1 MIIPDGLVRGVVAAP
16 ARGVMVGACTSGPT
30 PRVMA
35 AAAPC
40 MTRTVR
46 CHVMGCAA
54 MTPSLQCIGELFAV
68 QTLTGIPVLRLEH
81 RQRLL
86 RRALAGSTDE
96 VQCLMVL
103 NLAVFVQVCQGKHI
117 DVVALLAARALLNW
131 NFCRWLRIRL
141 LHSITP
147 ELAAKLSKG

>member
-16 ARGVMVGACTSGPT
+16 ARGVMVGASTFRPT

-35 AAAPC
+35 AAAPY

-46 CHVMGCAA
+46 SHVMGCAA

-68 QTLTGIPVLRLEH
+68 QTLTGVLVLRLEH

-86 RRALAGSTDE
+86 RCALAGDTDE

-103 NLAVFVQVCQGKHI
+103 DLAI
-117 DVVALLAARALLNW
+117 L
-131 NFCRWLRIRL
+131 
-141 LHSITP
+141 
-147 ELAAKLSKG
+147 